1 MGLNPTQ
8 WLLYE
13 RVRVEDDEIIREK
26 KRKDKSDENVTLPP
40 VYRQTSLKF

>member
-13 RVRVEDDEIIREK
+13 RVRVKDDEIIREMK
-26 KRKDKSDENVTLPP
+26 SNDKSDRNVTLSP